1 MLETA
6 AATTVVLQVKWRQ
19 GGAGESGR
27 QPVAPGLAEIVSDPV
42 KEQGVGVPG
51 ARWLVEV
58 NDAATEDDEAQN
70 SRQLGFIQGEYFYI
84 LVNKSLFFWY
94 NCLHGEE
101 GVNTHTLLQCLVWF
115 KPANSGTQLLT

>member
-6 AATTVVLQVKWRQ
+6 AVTTVVLQVKWRQ

-27 QPVAPGLAEIVSDPV
+27 QLVAPGLAEIASDPV
-42 KEQGVGVPG
+42 KEQRVGVPG

-70 SRQLGFIQGEYFYI
+70 S
-84 LVNKSLFFWY
+84 
-94 NCLHGEE
+94 C
-101 GVNTHTLLQCLVWF
+101 
-115 KPANSGTQLLT
+115 